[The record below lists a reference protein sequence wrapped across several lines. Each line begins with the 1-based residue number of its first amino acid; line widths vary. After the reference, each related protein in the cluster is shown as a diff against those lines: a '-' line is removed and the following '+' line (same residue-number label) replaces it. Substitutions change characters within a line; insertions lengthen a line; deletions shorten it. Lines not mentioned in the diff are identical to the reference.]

1 MNDLSYGMEYTPKR
15 LCMVARAWFCIVT
28 HIGGSSF
35 SKATGVAFPI
45 LSGWESRDWSKKDLV
60 FFLKL
65 LQKRVPFIHEGV
77 TLL

>member
-1 MNDLSYGMEYTPKR
+1 MICHTGWNTLQS
-15 LCMVARAWFCIVT
+15 AFAWFCIVT

-35 SKATGVAFPI
+35 SKATGVAFLIP
-45 LSGWESRDWSKKDLV
+45 SGWESRNWSKKDLV